1 MGTEYQRTYYE
12 KNKERLREYQREYYY
27 RNKEKILESKK
38 SARKPENLITPKK
51 KEKSEQEYDIISSRV
66 GQMEMLTKWNEELEE
81 KLTNEN
87 LTNFSRWAC
96 ELNLRENKKTVKE
109 LNDES
114 ENMFY
119 LGNRNEVIDQLVMF
133 VKKECEN
140 TWRTQPPQVV
150 KMKRQFLKQLTDKIK
165 SYRK

>member
-1 MGTEYQRTYYE
+1 MVTYYQ
-12 KNKERLREYQREYYY
+12 KNKERLKEYQREYYY
-27 RNKEKILESKK
+27 KNREKILEYKK
-38 SARKPENLITPKK
+38 CGTKAEKPKIPKK
-51 KEKSEQEYDIISSRV
+51 KDNQEQEYDIISSRV

-150 KMKRQFLKQLTDKIK
+150 KMKRQFLKQLADKIK
-165 SYRK
+165 SYRT